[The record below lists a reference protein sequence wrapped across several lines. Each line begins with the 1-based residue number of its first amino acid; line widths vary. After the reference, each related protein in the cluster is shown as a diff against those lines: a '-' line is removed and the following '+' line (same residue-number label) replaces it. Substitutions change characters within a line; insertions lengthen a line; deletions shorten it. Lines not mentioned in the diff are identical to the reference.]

1 MSSLLQKTNS
11 SGNSSTKP
19 AYFQGELCCYSSCF
33 LIWNTFIFSEQLQ
46 IFYEIFFTL
55 HIFILC
61 RGQKD
66 LGPTEKQSTEEAG
79 KVKHTAYLFNKKM
92 CLTAFPGMPG
102 MM

>member
-1 MSSLLQKTNS
+1 MSSLLPKTNS

-19 AYFQGELCCYSSCF
+19 VHFQGELCCYSSCF
-33 LIWNTFIFSEQLQ
+33 LIWNTFILSEQLQ
-46 IFYEIFFTL
+46 IFYETFFTL

-79 KVKHTAYLFNKKM
+79 KVKHTAYLFNEKM